1 MAEDSE
7 RPFSNRNKQKIW
19 VLNRSKYGHS
29 PKSSDII
36 RTWAYE
42 VLKVLNKALFRKD
55 WNR

>member
-42 VLKVLNKALFRKD
+42 VLKVLNMFE
-55 WNR
+55 